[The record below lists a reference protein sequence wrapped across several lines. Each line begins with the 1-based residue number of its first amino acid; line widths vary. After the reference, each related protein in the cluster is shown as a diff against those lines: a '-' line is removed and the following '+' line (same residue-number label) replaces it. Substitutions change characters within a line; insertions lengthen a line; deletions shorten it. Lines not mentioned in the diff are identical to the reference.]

1 MIDIIT
7 GLLEATVRMS
17 IPLTLAAMGGL
28 LCERSGVFNIGLEGM
43 MLFGAFV
50 GVTIAGVTNS
60 SFIGLGAAILIGA
73 VLGLFLGILC
83 ISLDGDQIVVGIM
96 LNVFVLGLTSII
108 FRTVFGPQGQ
118 TGAAPKIPVITIPY
132 LSKIPI
138 VGPVLFRQDLLT
150 YITFGLILLL
160 TIIIFKTPFGLRLR
174 SAGDQ
179 PFALDSAGVSVKKT
193 RYLCV
198 VISGMLAAL
207 GGAHLTL
214 VQLSFFMDGITRG
227 RGFIALAAVI
237 FGKWHPVG
245 AFGAALLF
253 GLAEAFQLRLQAM
266 GLDVPYQL
274 LATIPYLL
282 TIGALAGIV
291 GRVAPPA
298 FVGKPFVKEIG

>member
-1 MIDIIT
+1 
-7 GLLEATVRMS
+7 
-17 IPLTLAAMGGL
+17 
-28 LCERSGVFNIGLEGM
+28 
-43 MLFGAFV
+43 
-50 GVTIAGVTNS
+50 
-60 SFIGLGAAILIGA
+60 
-73 VLGLFLGILC
+73 
-83 ISLDGDQIVVGIM
+83 M

-108 FRTVFGPQGQ
+108 FRTVYGLQGQ
-118 TGAAPKIPVITIPY
+118 TGAAPKLPIIVIPY
-132 LSKIPI
+132 LSTVPI
-138 VGPVLFRQDLLT
+138 IGRVFFTQDILT
-150 YITFGLILLL
+150 YIAFLLVIMFTIL
-160 TIIIFKTPFGLRLR
+160 IFKTPFGLRLR
-174 SAGDQ
+174 AAGDQ
-179 PFALDSAGVSVKKT
+179 PFALDAAGVSVRRI

-198 VISGMLAAL
+198 ILSGMLAAL

-274 LATIPYLL
+274 LAIIPYAL

-291 GRVAPPA
+291 GKAAPPS
-298 FVGKPFVKEIG
+298 FVGKPFMKETG

>member
-43 MLFGAFV
+43 MLFGAFA

-60 SFIGLGAAILIGA
+60 SFIGLGAAVLIGA
-73 VLGLFLGILC
+73 VLGLLLGILC

-108 FRTVFGPQGQ
+108 FRTVFGLQGQ

-150 YITFGLILLL
+150 YITFFLILLF
-160 TIIIFKTPFGLRLR
+160 TVIIFKTPFGLRLR
-174 SAGDQ
+174 AAGDQ

-198 VISGMLAAL
+198 IVGGMLAAL

-227 RGFIALAAVI
+227 RGFIALAAII
-237 FGKWHPVG
+237 FGKWHPIG

-282 TIGALAGIV
+282 TIGALAGLV
-291 GRVAPPA
+291 GRAAPPA
-298 FVGKPFVKEIG
+298 FVGKPFMKEIG